1 VESIEVD
8 AFNSN
13 DEQLLST
20 LAAQAAVAIQSA
32 RRYQRAQREIAERQR
47 AEAAL
52 QESERQKVLILNTA
66 QEMFTYYDRS
76 LTIQWANRATGESI
90 GLDPEELVGQHCY
103 EVFHQRSQPCP
114 GCPVLKARETGEP
127 QEAEI
132 TTTDGRVWFLRGYPV
147 FDEKGEITAL
157 VEFGRDITAR
167 KRAELESRR
176 RNEELA
182 ALHKTGQAL
191 TSTLDLDQVLNQVLA
206 ETREILAA
214 EAASVL
220 LYEDATRELV
230 FAAAVGTASDGLVG
244 ARMPATE
251 GVAGWAMQNAQP
263 VLVRDAREDPRFY
276 NGIDQITGLTTRSL
290 LAVPLIAKGDVIGVL
305 EAVKRTGDAF
315 DERDLQ
321 VSTTLAGSAAT
332 AIENARLYEQTAR
345 RLAHT
350 QTLRAVMQAAAS
362 TLDFDQVVERTIDA
376 IHRVLDIGYLGL
388 ALPHPSGQFLT
399 VHPAQIGFGKA
410 RQGLRLPVEGSVC
423 GRAYATGKSV
433 RIDDVRLEPDYVA
446 TIPELRS
453 ELAVPV
459 PMEGKV
465 VAVLNVE
472 SQRLGA
478 FGEDD
483 QQTLE
488 AIAAQLG
495 VALKNTQLYQAEQR
509 RREVA
514 EALGETSR
522 VVNSSLRQD
531 EVLPRILDQLAQ
543 VVDYDSSFV
552 LLDTGDRFEVVAAR
566 GFEDPSMALETSFT
580 PQLGDLFSKLAQ
592 ERRPVVIED
601 VHLDQRWHAHP
612 LDEEIRGW
620 IGAPLL
626 VRDEI
631 IGILAVDSQEPG
643 AYTPEDGELVFTFAS
658 HVAVALE
665 NARLYEAER
674 EQRRL
679 LEQSQAQLVQS
690 EKLAATGRLAASLA
704 HEINNPLQAIHNG
717 LQLLLTFPMNREE
730 QREYLQM
737 ADEEVERLMEMV
749 ARILDF
755 ARRPERRMQPT
766 QLNDVVEKVL
776 ALAGKYLQHR
786 HIVLERDL
794 AADLP
799 PLLATPD
806 ELGQVFLNM
815 IINALDAMPEGG
827 TLRVSTRLA
836 KDGRLTTTFAD
847 TGQGIA
853 PEHIDRVFEPFFS
866 TKEGGTGLG
875 LSVSYNV
882 IKRHGGEIAV
892 ESTLGEGSRFTVW
905 LPASRRT

>member
-1 VESIEVD
+1 
-8 AFNSN
+8 
-13 DEQLLST
+13 
-20 LAAQAAVAIQSA
+20 
-32 RRYQRAQREIAERQR
+32 
-47 AEAAL
+47 
-52 QESERQKVLILNTA
+52 
-66 QEMFTYYDRS
+66 
-76 LTIQWANRATGESI
+76 
-90 GLDPEELVGQHCY
+90 
-103 EVFHQRSQPCP
+103 
-114 GCPVLKARETGEP
+114 
-127 QEAEI
+127 
-132 TTTDGRVWFLRGYPV
+132 
-147 FDEKGEITAL
+147 
-157 VEFGRDITAR
+157 
-167 KRAELESRR
+167 
-176 RNEELA
+176 
-182 ALHKTGQAL
+182 
-191 TSTLDLDQVLNQVLA
+191 
-206 ETREILAA
+206 
-214 EAASVL
+214 
-220 LYEDATRELV
+220 
-230 FAAAVGTASDGLVG
+230 
-244 ARMPATE
+244 
-251 GVAGWAMQNAQP
+251 
-263 VLVRDAREDPRFY
+263 
-276 NGIDQITGLTTRSL
+276 
-290 LAVPLIAKGDVIGVL
+290 
-305 EAVKRTGDAF
+305 
-315 DERDLQ
+315 
-321 VSTTLAGSAAT
+321 
-332 AIENARLYEQTAR
+332 
-345 RLAHT
+345 
-350 QTLRAVMQAAAS
+350 
-362 TLDFDQVVERTIDA
+362 
-376 IHRVLDIGYLGL
+376 
-388 ALPHPSGQFLT
+388 
-399 VHPAQIGFGKA
+399 
-410 RQGLRLPVEGSVC
+410 
-423 GRAYATGKSV
+423 
-433 RIDDVRLEPDYVA
+433 
-446 TIPELRS
+446 
-453 ELAVPV
+453 
-459 PMEGKV
+459 
-465 VAVLNVE
+465 
-472 SQRLGA
+472 
-478 FGEDD
+478 
-483 QQTLE
+483 
-488 AIAAQLG
+488 
-495 VALKNTQLYQAEQR
+495 
-509 RREVA
+509 
-514 EALGETSR
+514 
-522 VVNSSLRQD
+522 
-531 EVLPRILDQLAQ
+531 
-543 VVDYDSSFV
+543 
-552 LLDTGDRFEVVAAR
+552 
-566 GFEDPSMALETSFT
+566 
-580 PQLGDLFSKLAQ
+580 
-592 ERRPVVIED
+592 
-601 VHLDQRWHAHP
+601 
-612 LDEEIRGW
+612 
-620 IGAPLL
+620 